1 VSNSV
6 SVQNRQR
13 RRKLDTRLLRVITR
27 CLLSDALQ
35 VQTYQLAVYVVAPD
49 EMTHLNETFLKH
61 KGSTDVLTFDYSE
74 DAGATSVLG
83 EIFVCAEEAVIQS
96 ARFRTDWRSE
106 LVRYVVHGTLHLLG
120 YDDHRQASRRKMKR
134 MENLTLKRLAGRFD
148 LKKLSS

>member
-1 VSNSV
+1 MSNSV

-13 RRKLDTRLLRVITR
+13 GRKLDTRLLRVITR
-27 CLLSDALQ
+27 WLLSDALQ
-35 VQTYQLAVYVVAPD
+35 VQTFQLAVYVVAPD
-49 EMTHLNETFLKH
+49 EMARLNETFLKH

-74 DAGATSVLG
+74 EAEATSVVG

>member
-6 SVQNRQR
+6 SVHNRQR
-13 RRKLDTRLLRVITR
+13 ARKIDTRLLRAVTR

-35 VQTYQLAVYVVAPD
+35 LQTFQLAVYVLGPE

-74 DAGATSVLG
+74 DAEPTSVVG

-120 YDDHRQASRRKMKR
+120 YDDDRPTSRGQMKR
-134 MENLTLKRLAGRFD
+134 MENQTLKRLAGRFD
-148 LKKLSS
+148 FKQLSS

>member
-1 VSNSV
+1 MSNSV

-13 RRKLDTRLLRVITR
+13 GRKLDTRLLRVITR
-27 CLLSDALQ
+27 WLLSDELR
-35 VQTYQLAVYVVAPD
+35 VQTFQLAVYVVAPD

-74 DAGATSVLG
+74 TTEAPSVLG

-120 YDDHRQASRRKMKR
+120 YDDHRLASRRKMKR
-134 MENLTLKRLAGRFD
+134 VENLTLKRLVGRFD
-148 LKKLSS
+148 LKRLSP

>member
-1 VSNSV
+1 MSNSV

-13 RRKLDTRLLRVITR
+13 GRKLDTRLLRVITR
-27 CLLSDALQ
+27 WLLSDALQ
-35 VQTYQLAVYVVAPD
+35 VQTFQLAVYVVAPD

-74 DAGATSVLG
+74 DAEATSVLG

-120 YDDHRQASRRKMKR
+120 YDDQRLASRRKMKR

>member
-13 RRKLDTRLLRVITR
+13 GRKLDTRLLRVITR
-27 CLLSDALQ
+27 WLLSDALQ
-35 VQTYQLAVYVVAPD
+35 VQTYRLAVYVVAPD

-74 DAGATSVLG
+74 NAEATSLLG

-120 YDDHRQASRRKMKR
+120 YDDHRLASRRKMKK

>member
-13 RRKLDTRLLRVITR
+13 GRKLDTRLLRVITR
-27 CLLSDALQ
+27 WLLSDALQ
-35 VQTYQLAVYVVAPD
+35 VQAFQLAVYVVAPD

-74 DAGATSVLG
+74 DAEATSVLG

-134 MENLTLKRLAGRFD
+134 MENLTLKRLSGRFD